1 MYKKSPQGWLK
12 HWDFILL
19 DIFCLQL
26 AFVVAYLVR
35 QGLENPYSDQIYR
48 TVAFVFMLCQIV
60 VMFLGQ
66 SYQDILKRGYYIE
79 FTKTA
84 KHVLMVMLLSV
95 LYLFATQQAVSYS
108 RLTLFYTA
116 FLYLCFDY
124 VGRVWHKENVLK
136 KNATKKKEKSMVVV
150 VSLAEAKETIEKI
163 LSSPIQNFSIN
174 GIALIDDNP
183 GVKEIV
189 GIPVVGNMD
198 TISEYLCHEWV
209 DEVFVKISETEPYP
223 QKLIDEIIT
232 MGLTVHLS
240 LGEMEKSLSGKNFI
254 EKIGGYSVITS
265 SINTASPKQ
274 LLYKRLMDIAGGI
287 VGCLLTVILIV
298 VIGPMI
304 YIKSPGP
311 IFFSQVRIG
320 KNGKKFKIYKFRSM
334 YMDAEERKAELMSQN
349 KMEGLMFKMD
359 YDPRIIGSEKK
370 DKNGN
375 PKGIG
380 NFIRKTS
387 LDEFP
392 QFWNVLKGDMSLV
405 GTRPPTVDEWEQYEL
420 HHRSRMS
427 IKPGITGMWQ
437 ASGRSDITD
446 FEEVVKLDTEYIEKE
461 AGITE
466 PKNLEEQAISLV
478 GRDIYEKL
486 IKGYTEKQWG
496 RDCKDLPSFII
507 KRLPVRLTFDNN
519 YFNALYQ
526 GIPVGGYTKMVANL
540 LDGIEVRLNM
550 DYLDNKAE
558 LDALADKVVYTGAID
573 AYFDYKL
580 GTLESWQPVLSDN
593 GGVTRGICKMDAENN
608 LTEVVE
614 TKNIIKTTEGAEAD
628 GMKLDIDS
636 LVSMNMWGLTPDF
649 LKTLEEGFKE
659 FFEKEVPA
667 NPLKA
672 EYLIPTFIGEL
683 LSEGKISVKALR
695 TNDTWYGMTYKE
707 DVAAVK
713 ESFSKMLENGTYKGD
728 LFSDL

>member
-163 LSSPIQNFSIN
+163 LSGPIQNFSIN
-174 GIALIDDNP
+174 GLALIDDNP
-183 GVKEIV
+183 GVKEIA

-265 SINTASPKQ
+265 SINTASPKE

-349 KMEGLMFKMD
+349 KMEGLMFKID

-405 GTRPPTVDEWEQYEL
+405 GTRPAKADRAENRIRRYECNAYIIPCDIWCDRNPFHRHELYSWYMVSDLVDNESNVRVNRKMELVTVPESSGGNAMIGICYLVKEDADIVAKRIEELCKNQRYDGAFWEEALYNKDRMIVAARVVHSADVVEINTYEQL
-420 HHRSRMS
+420 REIDSDS
-427 IKPGITGMWQ
+427 NQLKTDAIQVICEALDAKPEAVT
-437 ASGRSDITD
+437 DITVLKKGMTNRS
-446 FEEVVKLDTEYIEKE
+446 FLFTCKGKKYIMRIPGEGTDQLINRRQE
-461 AGITE
+461 AAVYQAIDGKHICDDIAYINPENGYKITE
-466 PKNLEEQAISLV
+466 
-478 GRDIYEKL
+478 
-486 IKGYTEKQWG
+486 
-496 RDCKDLPSFII
+496 
-507 KRLPVRLTFDNN
+507 
-519 YFNALYQ
+519 
-526 GIPVGGYTKMVANL
+526 
-540 LDGIEVRLNM
+540 
-550 DYLDNKAE
+550 
-558 LDALADKVVYTGAID
+558 
-573 AYFDYKL
+573 
-580 GTLESWQPVLSDN
+580 
-593 GGVTRGICKMDAENN
+593 
-608 LTEVVE
+608 
-614 TKNIIKTTEGAEAD
+614 
-628 GMKLDIDS
+628 
-636 LVSMNMWGLTPDF
+636 F
-649 LKTLEEGFKE
+649 L
-659 FFEKEVPA
+659 
-667 NPLKA
+667 
-672 EYLIPTFIGEL
+672 
-683 LSEGKISVKALR
+683 
-695 TNDTWYGMTYKE
+695 
-707 DVAAVK
+707 
-713 ESFSKMLENGTYKGD
+713 
-728 LFSDL
+728 